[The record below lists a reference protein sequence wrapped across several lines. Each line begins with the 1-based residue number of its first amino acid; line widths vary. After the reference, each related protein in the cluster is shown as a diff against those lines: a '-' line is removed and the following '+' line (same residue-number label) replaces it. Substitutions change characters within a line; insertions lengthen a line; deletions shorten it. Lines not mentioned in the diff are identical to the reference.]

1 VVARSANPTV
11 SAARRQRLDCHQDGP
26 SVTDWARS
34 FTLATDTD
42 LEIQANGKYFTS
54 SYLLDMREHTFAVRM
69 VSGKVATLAI
79 DPGPLDVPYQF
90 LVRASGRGLRCAQP
104 ATFWPAFANC

>member
-1 VVARSANPTV
+1 
-11 SAARRQRLDCHQDGP
+11 
-26 SVTDWARS
+26 
-34 FTLATDTD
+34 LATDTD

-90 LVRASGRGLRCAQP
+90 LVRASGGRGLLPRLLPRLMAAP
-104 ATFWPAFANC
+104 ARQRRPGLRKRPLGPDGPAVARAREKIRSRTAAAA